1 MDSEIEELHERAN
14 ALAASFNPDG
24 NGTTDCIDKAIVLDR
39 KALELC
45 PPGHPLRSDSSS
57 LLAAHLDKRYKQ
69 LGEMADLDDAI
80 TFEREALQL
89 RPPGHPCRTVSLL
102 FLAIYLSTRYGHLNR
117 IEDLDETIV
126 LTYEGLSLCSPGHP
140 KRATFLNQHAGS
152 LAIRYQ
158 VLGAIEDLEAAISL
172 TREALELILPENP
185 HDRSPS
191 LHNLALYLSC
201 WYDELG
207 GVTDLDEAILL
218 MREAMTLAPP
228 GDYERSGYLNSLS
241 DVISK
246 RYTQLGAREDIDEAI
261 ALARGALELRSSSHP
276 DRPASLRTLAS
287 HLSERHKQF
296 GEIEDIEEAI
306 VLYQDVLEHRP
317 PGHPNRSASFVS
329 LADCLFARYQHHGS
343 VEDLNQAIALSR
355 EALVLRPPGH
365 PDRSGCLTCLAEYL
379 ATRCRQLSAME
390 DLEEAVFL
398 EREALDLCPPGHPD
412 RATGLMNLAARLCV
426 RYQKLEEVAD
436 LDQGIILGRDAVAL
450 LLPGTP
456 ARPIALNNLAD
467 SLMYRYK
474 RLLEIQDL
482 NEALVLDREALELR
496 PPGHYLRW
504 VALHNLSIHLFDRYD
519 KLGSMADLDEAIVL
533 LRDALALRQP
543 GHAQQ
548 TVSLGVLAARLCT
561 RFKQSSQPRDKEE
574 MFSLWA
580 ELEHVPQAVSLY
592 ELSITEEWIS
602 AAERFQHPNTILA
615 YETSLRYLIQHLSTV
630 PSLHHQLKALQDLTS
645 PLGVDAFSACL
656 RHGSPTKAV
665 ELLEQGR
672 GIFWSQ
678 LSLLRSSLD
687 GVVASG
693 PAGKELADQ
702 FRELTSQIRHSLSE
716 SPEGDERDRG
726 FNINTELQRVV
737 SNIRELPGLSRFLLP
752 PLFSDLQQ
760 AARGGPVIVVNA
772 SKHSCDALVILLDR
786 DPVHIPLQITL
797 ERVVDLARDYECC
810 TVHSQEANMTRL
822 LASVLRKLW
831 DDVISPIVHF
841 LRTIYPYECRI
852 WWCPTAEFSM
862 LPFHAAGP
870 YRKGQQNLSDL
881 YISSYTPTLSALI
894 HARRPSPP
902 SHQHERKHFL
912 AVGYSKSLGPGERS
926 SIGVEID
933 NICRRLDGLV
943 TVRRLEGDE
952 CRVSKV
958 SNQLK
963 KHDWVHFACLARP
976 HQEQPL
982 KSAFFLH
989 KNSLSVYRF
998 LQCELENPEFAYLSA
1013 GYTTVGAASLD
1024 LLDEAINIA
1033 SAMLFAGFRS
1043 VIGTKWAVDDG
1054 EAKRIAT
1061 IFYEY
1066 MVDEEGQL
1074 NHTRAAFALNETMKK
1089 VVDLP
1094 LDQRVSFV
1102 HLGA

>member
-14 ALAASFNPDG
+14 ALAASLADG
-24 NGTTDCIDKAIVLDR
+24 TDSIDEAIVLDR
-39 KALELC
+39 QALELC
-45 PPGHPLRSDSSS
+45 PPGHQLRSGSSS
-57 LLAAHLDKRYKQ
+57 LLATHLDRRYRQ
-69 LGEMADLDDAI
+69 QGEMADLDEAI
-80 TFEREALQL
+80 TLEREALHL
-89 RPPGHPCRTVSLL
+89 RPPGHPGRTVSLL
-102 FLAIYLSTRYGHLNR
+102 SLAMYLSTRYGHLDQT
-117 IEDLDETIV
+117 EDLDEIIV
-126 LTYEGLSLCSPGHP
+126 LTHEGLSLCPPGHLQ
-140 KRATFLNQHAGS
+140 RAAFLNEHAGS
-152 LAIRYQ
+152 LAGRSKQ
-158 VLGAIEDLEAAISL
+158 LGRMEDMEVAISL
-172 TREALELILPENP
+172 TREALEFILPENP
-185 HDRSPS
+185 HDRSAS
-191 LHNLALYLSC
+191 LHNLALYLSI
-201 WYDELG
+201 WYDQLG
-207 GVTDLDEAILL
+207 GVTDLDEPILL
-218 MREAMTLAPP
+218 MREALAVAPH
-228 GDYERSGYLNSLS
+228 GDYGRPTYLNSLS
-241 DVISK
+241 ALMSK
-246 RYTQLGAREDIDEAI
+246 RFMQLGARGDIDEAV
-261 ALARGALELRSSSHP
+261 ALARDALELLAPGHP
-276 DRPASLRTLAS
+276 DRPASLGSLAS
-287 HLSERHKQF
+287 HLSKRYRQF
-296 GEIEDIEEAI
+296 GAIADIEEAI
-306 VLYQDVLEHRP
+306 ALHQDVLAHHP
-317 PGHPNRSASFVS
+317 PGHSNRSTSFMS
-329 LADCLFARYQHHGS
+329 LAECLFIRYRQHGS
-343 VEDLNQAIALSR
+343 VEDLNRAIALCR
-355 EALVLRPPGH
+355 EALALRPPGH
-365 PDRSGCLTCLAEYL
+365 PDRSGCLSDLAEYL
-379 ATRCRQLSAME
+379 ATRNQQLSAIE
-390 DLEEAVFL
+390 DLEEAVVL
-398 EREALDLCPPGHPD
+398 NREALGLRPPGHPD
-412 RATGLMNLAARLCV
+412 RAATLLNLAARLCV
-426 RYQKLEEVAD
+426 RYQKLEKVAD

-450 LLPGTP
+450 HPSGTSGR
-456 ARPIALNNLAD
+456 AIALNNLACH
-467 SLMYRYK
+467 LIHRYE
-474 RLLEIQDL
+474 RLREIEDL

-519 KLGSMADLDEAIVL
+519 KLGSMTDLDEAIVL

-543 GHAQQ
+543 GHAQR
-548 TVSLGVLAARLCT
+548 TVSLGVLASRFCT
-561 RFKQSSQPRDKEE
+561 RFKQSGQPQDKEE

-580 ELEHVPQAVSLY
+580 ELARIPQAVSLY

-602 AAERFQHPNTILA
+602 AAEHLQHPNTILA

-687 GVVASG
+687 DVITSG

-702 FRELTSQIRHSLSE
+702 FRELTSQIRYSLSE

-810 TVHSQEANMTRL
+810 TIHSQEANMTRL

-831 DDVISPIVHF
+831 DDVVSPIVHF

-852 WWCPTAEFSM
+852 WWCPTADFSM

-912 AVGYSKSLGPGERS
+912 AVGYSKYLDPSERS
-926 SIGVEID
+926 SIFVEMD
-933 NICRRLDGLV
+933 NICQRLDGLV
-943 TVRRLEGDE
+943 TLRRLEDDE
-952 CRVSKV
+952 CRVSEV
-958 SNQLK
+958 SDQLQ

-982 KSAFFLH
+982 KSALFLH
-989 KNSLSVYRF
+989 KNFLSVYR
-998 LQCELENPEFAYLSA
+998 LIQCELENPEFAYLSA
-1013 GYTTVGAASLD
+1013 GYATIGATSVG
-1024 LLDEAINIA
+1024 LDEAINIA

-1054 EAKRIAT
+1054 EANRIAT
-1061 IFYEY
+1061 MFYEH
-1066 MVDEEGQL
+1066 MVGEEGHL
-1074 NHTRAAFALNETMKK
+1074 DHTRAAFALNETMKK
-1089 VVDLP
+1089 LVDLP
-1094 LDQRVSFV
+1094 LDQRVLFV
-1102 HLGA
+1102 HFGA